1 LPAQAPFRHPLESW
15 PGVGPAVAARLVK
28 LGVMRPEDL
37 LFLLPLRYED
47 ETRVTPVA
55 QAQAGSSVLVEGRI
69 VRVERKEGPR
79 PQLVAHL
86 DDGTGLLTGRW
97 LHVYAGTAKRLEPG
111 KHMRWFGEIRVGF
124 FGEREMFHP
133 RLVPIESP
141 LPDRLT
147 PVYPSVEGLSQGLL
161 RRLVRRALEVVA
173 PAEWLDETLRA
184 REHLPPLREAL
195 EFLHTPP
202 AGADERRLEYA
213 RRRLKLEELVA
224 QQASMRRARAVRL
237 AATAPALPEEEGPVR
252 RALREALPF
261 TLTAAQRRVLAEIDA
276 DLEKPHP
283 MHRLLLGDVGS
294 GKTVVA
300 ALALARA
307 LDGGHQGALMV
318 PTEILAV
325 QHARKL
331 GEWLA
336 PAGIEVALLTAATP
350 AKAAQALR
358 ARLAEGEPLL
368 VVGTHALI
376 EEAVA
381 LPRLALAVVDEQHR
395 FGVRQRFALRAKA
408 GEGLSPHLLMMS
420 ATPIPR
426 TLALAIYADLEVS
439 LLDERPPGR
448 QPVQTVLLS
457 QRRRGELIE
466 RVRRWCAQGR
476 QAYWV
481 CPLIEESEVLDLQ
494 AATATWQELAAT
506 MPELRVGLLHGRLKN
521 EEKQEVMARFVAG
534 ALDVLVATTVIE
546 VGVDVA
552 NASLMVIDHAERF
565 GLAQLHQLRGR
576 VGRGSEASFCVLCY
590 GEPLSATARE
600 RLAAI
605 RANDDG
611 FALARE
617 DLRLRGPGEFVGLRQ
632 SGVPSLRVADLVADE
647 DLVPLAQQ
655 LADEVLARDPALAET
670 LIRRWVPGGG
680 AWLHA

>member
-1 LPAQAPFRHPLESW
+1 
-15 PGVGPAVAARLVK
+15 
-28 LGVMRPEDL
+28 
-37 LFLLPLRYED
+37 
-47 ETRVTPVA
+47 
-55 QAQAGSSVLVEGRI
+55 
-69 VRVERKEGPR
+69 
-79 PQLVAHL
+79 
-86 DDGTGLLTGRW
+86 
-97 LHVYAGTAKRLEPG
+97 
-111 KHMRWFGEIRVGF
+111 
-124 FGEREMFHP
+124 
-133 RLVPIESP
+133 
-141 LPDRLT
+141 
-147 PVYPSVEGLSQGLL
+147 
-161 RRLVRRALEVVA
+161 
-173 PAEWLDETLRA
+173 
-184 REHLPPLREAL
+184 
-195 EFLHTPP
+195 
-202 AGADERRLEYA
+202 
-213 RRRLKLEELVA
+213 
-224 QQASMRRARAVRL
+224 
-237 AATAPALPEEEGPVR
+237 
-252 RALREALPF
+252 
-261 TLTAAQRRVLAEIDA
+261 
-276 DLEKPHP
+276 
-283 MHRLLLGDVGS
+283 
-294 GKTVVA
+294 
-300 ALALARA
+300 
-307 LDGGHQGALMV
+307 
-318 PTEILAV
+318 
-325 QHARKL
+325 
-331 GEWLA
+331 
-336 PAGIEVALLTAATP
+336 
-350 AKAAQALR
+350 
-358 ARLAEGEPLL
+358 
-368 VVGTHALI
+368 
-376 EEAVA
+376 
-381 LPRLALAVVDEQHR
+381 
-395 FGVRQRFALRAKA
+395 
-408 GEGLSPHLLMMS
+408 MMS

-426 TLALAIYADLEVS
+426 TLALAIYADLELS

-494 AATATWQELAAT
+494 AATETWRELVAT

-632 SGVPSLRVADLVADE
+632 SGVPSRRVADLVAAE

-655 LADEVLARDPALAET
+655 LADEVLARDPALAEV